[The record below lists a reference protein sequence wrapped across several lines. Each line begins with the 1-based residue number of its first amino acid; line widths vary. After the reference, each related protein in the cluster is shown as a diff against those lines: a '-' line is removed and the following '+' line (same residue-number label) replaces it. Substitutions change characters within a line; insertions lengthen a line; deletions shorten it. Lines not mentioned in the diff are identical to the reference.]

1 MDHAN
6 SKEFD
11 NLPILFYR
19 RGMPYTVV
27 TGVEKRII
35 ALVTPIKPTE
45 KIDLQV
51 CKNDIEQ
58 ITGLNYNEQESKQWN
73 LYRFTGEVSRDR
85 PFDNGLYDM
94 FNVWPHGN
102 LEANLIATSLE
113 SLERAIN
120 SAHTA
125 AKILA
130 PKLKLEYHKLI
141 SVSFPDTPQHIEL
154 ADKLCTKI
162 LGNNIKF
169 AECANN
175 RRTYFIPKSI

>member
-1 MDHAN
+1 MDRA
-6 SKEFD
+6 SSDESAK
-11 NLPILFYR
+11 LPILFYH
-19 RGMPYTVV
+19 RGMPYTVI
-27 TGVEKRII
+27 TGVENRIR
-35 ALVTPIKPTE
+35 ALVTPIEPIE
-45 KIDLQV
+45 KIDLQT

-58 ITGLNYNEQESKQWN
+58 LTGLKYNEQESKQWN

-85 PFDNGLYDM
+85 PFDNGVYDM
-94 FNVWPHGN
+94 FSVWAHGN
-102 LEANLIATSLE
+102 LEANFIAMNLE
-113 SLERAIN
+113 SLECAIN
-120 SAHTA
+120 SVDTA

-130 PKLKLEYHKLI
+130 PKLKREYHKLI

-169 AECANN
+169 AECASS